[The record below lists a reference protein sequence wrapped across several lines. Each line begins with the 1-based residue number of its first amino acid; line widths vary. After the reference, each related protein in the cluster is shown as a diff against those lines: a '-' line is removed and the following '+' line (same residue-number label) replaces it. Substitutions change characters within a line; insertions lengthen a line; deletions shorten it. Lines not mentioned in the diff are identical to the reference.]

1 MSEDSSPTTA
11 AAAVDTPTLDASLP
25 AEQETIRA
33 LAREVDLADTQS
45 IIHFGA
51 GAQKPFIAVNVAAL
65 SDDMLEGVRNKD
77 TGPAGEALNR
87 LVSAVRGFDLGDID
101 PNAKPG
107 FLARLFG
114 GGTKPV
120 AKFVQRYEV
129 VREQIDAIADDLE
142 RHKTTLLTDITML
155 DRLYTA
161 TLDGFHQLER
171 YIAAGEQRL
180 ADIDR
185 DEVPALERA
194 AAAGDSVLE
203 AQKLRDLRGARDAL
217 ERRVHDLR
225 LTRQVVMQALPS
237 IRLVQENDRGLVN
250 KIVSTVAN
258 TLPLWRQQ
266 LAQAVTIQ
274 RSREAAGA
282 IGSASDLT
290 NELLDANAKNL
301 RLGNAEARAEMERG
315 VFDIETV
322 ERANQSLIETIRG
335 RGYRLFAPADRDHPG
350 QPAHRR
356 RGAAATRRG
365 AAAVADAGERAAR
378 GAGRRARPAVRHLRP
393 PARVEDCGAV
403 APRTRV
409 RQSEAASSWVCSQ
422 RCSVSL
428 CSSAVLISGLVR
440 AMATSASTRRAACG
454 SSASPS
460 RTRHSARLK
469 WYQADGASPDS
480 ARSSMARSSSPAA
493 RRRSGSAL
501 SLSA

>member
-1 MSEDSSPTTA
+1 MSEDTTPTTA
-11 AAAVDTPTLDASLP
+11 ELPATPSLDASLP
-25 AEQETIRA
+25 AERETIAA

-51 GAQKPFIAVNVAAL
+51 GAQQQVAAL

-87 LVSAVRGFDLGDID
+87 LVAAVRGFDLGDID

-107 FLARLFG
+107 FLSRMFG

-120 AKFVQRYEV
+120 AKFVQRYEA

-142 RHKTTLLTDITML
+142 RHKTTLLTDITLL
-155 DRLYTA
+155 DRLYGA

-180 ADIDR
+180 ADIDAR
-185 DEVPALERA
+185 EIPELEQA

-203 AQKLRDLRGARDAL
+203 AQRLRDLRGARDAL

-282 IGSASDLT
+282 IGQASDLT
-290 NELLDANAKNL
+290 NGLLEANAKNL

-322 ERANQSLIETIRG
+322 ERANQSLIETIQDSLRIADEG
-335 RGYRLFAPADRDHPG
+335 RQRRAEAQQRLLTLETELRETLA
-350 QPAHRR
+350 
-356 RGAAATRRG
+356 
-365 AAAVADAGERAAR
+365 AAR
-378 GAGRRARPAVRHLRP
+378 GRP
-393 PARVEDCGAV
+393 
-403 APRTRV
+403 T
-409 RQSEAASSWVCSQ
+409 
-422 RCSVSL
+422 
-428 CSSAVLISGLVR
+428 
-440 AMATSASTRRAACG
+440 G
-454 SSASPS
+454 S
-460 RTRHSARLK
+460 
-469 WYQADGASPDS
+469 
-480 ARSSMARSSSPAA
+480 
-493 RRRSGSAL
+493 
-501 SLSA
+501 